1 MLRSA
6 HSWQWWWQWRLRM
19 DVRISVLCMHRVL
32 CMNVSIQFCLNMFVG
47 NENCISLL
55 WVLILTHCSKQ
66 WNDLPCMHGEHSKAS
81 TVSKSRCI
89 GSNFNKRLQKQNF
102 LARAWP
108 SVHTRGKAKPRP
120 PQQLWTTNHRQMQ
133 TISTIDIGRHKLSWE
148 STRNSNQNSDYT
160 PDKARKKAIGK
171 VPKQACNN
179 NKSE

>member
-102 LARAWP
+102 LARTC
-108 SVHTRGKAKPRP
+108 VAKCIHERKSKTAA
-120 PQQLWTTNHRQMQ
+120 TTTTMDNQSQANADNKHDRHRSPQ
-133 TISTIDIGRHKLSWE
+133 TIMGEHTEQQPKKWLHNWQGKKE
-148 STRNSNQNSDYT
+148 SNR
-160 PDKARKKAIGK
+160 
-171 VPKQACNN
+171 
-179 NKSE
+179 